1 MQYLNYFN
9 NLNEFKSKK
18 EILLDLKK
26 IYNVSISDNEY
37 NNIILSLLNN
47 NIIDKSSNN
56 NKCKYISLNF
66 LKSNKFSNGIEY
78 YKSLLK
84 INNNIKEYNTNFI
97 FNRDDCLIEL
107 NLTDL
112 L

>member
-1 MQYLNYFN
+1 MKYLNYCN

-18 EILLDLKK
+18 EILLDLNK

-37 NNIILSLLNN
+37 NNIITSLLNN

-56 NKCKYISLNF
+56 NKCKYISLKF
-66 LKSNKFSNGIEY
+66 LKSNNFSNGIEY

-84 INNNIKEYNTNFI
+84 INNIIKECNTNFV
-97 FNRDDCLIEL
+97 FNKNDCLIEL
-107 NLTDL
+107 SLKDL